1 MTLRPCTSLVLGL
14 LATSPLLAQTCDV
27 RLTGGD
33 INGAEKVGA
42 SLWKSGNLV
51 FSGAP
56 GEHVNGVS
64 INGGAVYV
72 HEKDTLTGAWT
83 EIAKLEP
90 TSLVARENFGT
101 DLDGQGNTLVIG
113 APDQS
118 PIVATTTGSVF
129 VMSHGGNGVNWTVD
143 QVLTPSDG
151 AIGDQF
157 GMSVAISGNYIIVG
171 SPGNDETATNR
182 GAAYVFEN
190 IGGVWTEVQ
199 KILAPAGTTGS
210 GYGDV
215 VEIEGDVML
224 IGSSFANLGGINGGL
239 LEAYM
244 LDGAGIWQEHQ
255 HVTGS
260 AMNIAD
266 YYASSISFTGGV
278 LAVGSAND
286 DDVVNNC
293 GSVYVFRWD
302 ALNMLFL
309 QEARLVRTVPV
320 PSDFLGRSV
329 HTDGVRVIA
338 GGDGFDPAGGAVVFE
353 QNGGVWGVFRE
364 VMPQELGPNG
374 GAGAA
379 VFVDGDT
386 SLLGDVTDS
395 TFFFQNGATFVTNL
409 TIPDANGNGIGD
421 WCESLGVNYCS
432 PNVVNSTGQSGVIS
446 AVGSSFVADN
456 TLTLEV
462 AQLPNFVFG
471 IFITSQTQGLIANPG
486 GADGNL
492 CLSGA
497 IGRYNQGGQIFGT
510 SGSGTG
516 SLVLDLTM
524 TPTPNTPVA
533 VMAGETWNFQAW
545 YRDFYNNTSHSNFTD
560 AISITFQ

>member
-1 MTLRPCTSLVLGL
+1 M
-14 LATSPLLAQTCDV
+14 

-118 PIVATTTGSVF
+118 LIVATTTGSVF

-157 GMSVAISGNYIIVG
+157 GMSVAISERHTVG
-171 SPGNDETATNR
+171 SPKRRDRDQPRCGLRVREHR
-182 GAAYVFEN
+182 R
-190 IGGVWTEVQ
+190 VWTEVQ

-210 GYGDV
+210 GYGM

-260 AMNIAD
+260 D
-266 YYASSISFTGGV
+266 EHRGLLRLFDQLHRRV

-309 QEARLVRTVPV
+309 QEARLVRKYWCPWPRT
-320 PSDFLGRSV
+320 F
-329 HTDGVRVIA
+329 GVA
-338 GGDGFDPAGGAVVFE
+338 
-353 QNGGVWGVFRE
+353 
-364 VMPQELGPNG
+364 
-374 GAGAA
+374 
-379 VFVDGDT
+379 
-386 SLLGDVTDS
+386 
-395 TFFFQNGATFVTNL
+395 
-409 TIPDANGNGIGD
+409 
-421 WCESLGVNYCS
+421 C
-432 PNVVNSTGQSGVIS
+432 
-446 AVGSSFVADN
+446 
-456 TLTLEV
+456 
-462 AQLPNFVFG
+462 
-471 IFITSQTQGLIANPG
+471 
-486 GADGNL
+486 
-492 CLSGA
+492 
-497 IGRYNQGGQIFGT
+497 
-510 SGSGTG
+510 
-516 SLVLDLTM
+516 
-524 TPTPNTPVA
+524 TPT
-533 VMAGETWNFQAW
+533 GCGRHRRGRRF
-545 YRDFYNNTSHSNFTD
+545 
-560 AISITFQ
+560 